1 MTFPGITIATLA
13 ATLAAPPHGD
23 LDSEALGAFLDP
35 IFAETMAA
43 EHVPGAAIAIVHDG
57 RIVFARG
64 YGVAQIDGKPVDP
77 ENTLFRIGS
86 VSKAVTALGIVR
98 QIDRGLIGLD
108 DDVNAHLKAIRV
120 DDRYPQPVTFEHLLT
135 HTGGFD
141 QFGRDRNFTDATE
154 RPDLASF
161 LRRDLRRIRPPGRTP
176 CYDTYARAPWRCSEH
191 QL

>member
-1 MTFPGITIATLA
+1 MTFPCITIATLA

-23 LDSEALGAFLDP
+23 LDPEALGAFLDP

-43 EHVPGAAIAIVHDG
+43 GHVLAIVHDG

-98 QIDRGLIGLD
+98 QIDRG
-108 DDVNAHLKAIRV
+108 
-120 DDRYPQPVTFEHLLT
+120 
-135 HTGGFD
+135 
-141 QFGRDRNFTDATE
+141 
-154 RPDLASF
+154 
-161 LRRDLRRIRPPGRTP
+161 
-176 CYDTYARAPWRCSEH
+176 
-191 QL
+191 

>member
-1 MTFPGITIATLA
+1 MTFPCITIAALA
-13 ATLAAPPHGD
+13 ATLAAPPQGD
-23 LDSEALGAFLDP
+23 LDPEALGAFLDP

-98 QIDRGLIGLD
+98 QIDLSGDLD
-108 DDVNAHLKAIRV
+108 AVYAKMMSMKT
-120 DDRYPQPVTFEHLLT
+120 Q
-135 HTGGFD
+135 GGD
-141 QFGRDRNFTDATE
+141 EYVGWVLHDALSTMSWSAD
-154 RPDLASF
+154 PDALDTSCTVSMT
-161 LRRDLRRIRPPGRTP
+161 RPPFALPSR
-176 CYDTYARAPWRCSEH
+176 
-191 QL
+191 